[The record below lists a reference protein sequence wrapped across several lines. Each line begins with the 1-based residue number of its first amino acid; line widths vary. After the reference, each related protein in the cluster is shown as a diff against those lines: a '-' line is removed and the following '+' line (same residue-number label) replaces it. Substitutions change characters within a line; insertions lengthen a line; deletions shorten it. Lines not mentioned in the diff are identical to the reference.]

1 MEKSVIIMTPD
12 EFKNGLKAIGWKQ
25 TDFAMSIGVSK
36 VTVSN
41 WLSEANPNPLPQWA
55 INYLLMLHKLHEIRH
70 LLESGLL
77 EPPTKAAKR
86 VKMSSSSDDIGE
98 D

>member
-1 MEKSVIIMTPD
+1 MEKSVNIMTPD
-12 EFKNGLKAIGWKQ
+12 EFKNGLKTIGWKQ
-25 TDFAMSIGVSK
+25 TDFAISIGVSK

-41 WLSEANPNPLPQWA
+41 WLSETNPNPLPQWA

-77 EPPTKAAKR
+77 EPPTKAAK
-86 VKMSSSSDDIGE
+86 KAKFAGASIDME
-98 D
+98 NE